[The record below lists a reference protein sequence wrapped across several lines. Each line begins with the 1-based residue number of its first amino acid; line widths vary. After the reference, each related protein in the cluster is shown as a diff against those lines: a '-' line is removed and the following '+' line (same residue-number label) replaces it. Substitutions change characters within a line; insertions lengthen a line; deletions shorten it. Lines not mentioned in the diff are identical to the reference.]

1 VQVKIGERRKPMEL
15 SERASVYYRPKEKDT
30 ICTDCVYLEDYLK
43 FTREIEADD
52 KLSGSQ
58 KNVLTALATRFII
71 FRYEKI
77 ADYYAQTNDHMKEW
91 LEKLRCVIVD
101 KDKAIQNGYIKYMED
116 YEKILGE
123 IVDEK

>member
-1 VQVKIGERRKPMEL
+1 MEL